1 MGLILIEIYEVKS
14 RFKMSVMVS
23 SFSPEVYSR
32 RLMKAQQLCVEH
44 NIAGLI
50 VGTGPQFAYLTGS
63 WIDTYERF
71 TAVLIPAV
79 GRVFVIAPAVD
90 RGDISRSVLDEM
102 DVTVIGWVDGEDPH
116 AIAVEALQLTGG
128 QHQKVGIGA
137 SITADHLLT
146 IQRLLGP
153 QVATVLATDVLA
165 ELFTRKDDEEIDALR
180 RAGAAIDAVHSQVP
194 ALLQPG
200 KTEREV
206 AQELER
212 LILRDHS
219 AVDFVIVGSME
230 NGANPHHDFSDR
242 HLEAGDM
249 VVVDIGGTFGPGY
262 HSDCTRTYIVGG
274 RDGEITPEMSAM
286 YSVLF
291 DAQQAAVAAIRPNV
305 TAADIDNVAR
315 DIISAAGYGEF
326 FIHRTGHGIGLSTH
340 EEPFIMAGNDLVL
353 EPGMAFSV
361 EPGIYLPGKFGAR
374 IEDIVVVTDT
384 GCELLNNQPRELR

>member
-1 MGLILIEIYEVKS
+1 M
-14 RFKMSVMVS
+14 FVMVAT
-23 SFSPEVYSR
+23 FSPEVYSR
-32 RLMKAQQLCVEH
+32 RLAEAQRLCVERK
-44 NIAGLI
+44 ISGLI

-63 WIDTYERF
+63 WLSTHERF
-71 TAVLIPAV
+71 TAVVIPATGKPSV
-79 GRVFVIAPAVD
+79 VAPAVD
-90 RGDISRSVLDEM
+90 RGDINRSVLGEL
-102 DVTVIGWVDGEDPH
+102 DVSVIGWVDGENPH
-116 AIAVEALQLTGG
+116 AIAVNALALPTEENN
-128 QHQKVGIGA
+128 HVGIGA
-137 SITADHLLT
+137 SITADHLLP
-146 IQRLLGP
+146 IQTLLGA
-153 QVATVLATDVLA
+153 QSSTILATEVLA
-165 ELFTRKDDEEIDALR
+165 ELFTRKDDAEIAELR
-180 RAGAAIDAVHSQVP
+180 RAGAAIDVVHSQVP

-212 LILRDHS
+212 LILREHT

-242 HLEAGDM
+242 SLEAGDM

-274 RDGEITPEMSAM
+274 ADAEISEEMAAM
-286 YSVLF
+286 YNVLF
-291 DAQQAAVAAIRPNV
+291 DAQRAAVAAVRPTV
-305 TAADIDNVAR
+305 TAAEIDKVAR
-315 DIISAAGYGEF
+315 DIISEAGYGEF

-374 IEDIVVVTDT
+374 IEDIVVVTES
-384 GCELLNNQPRELR
+384 GCQLLNNQPRQLQ